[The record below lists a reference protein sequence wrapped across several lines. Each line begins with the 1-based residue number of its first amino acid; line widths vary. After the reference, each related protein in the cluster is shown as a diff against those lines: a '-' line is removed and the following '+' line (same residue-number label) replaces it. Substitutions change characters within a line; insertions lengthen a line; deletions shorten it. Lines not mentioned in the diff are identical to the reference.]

1 MKNPTTTTSNSNTV
15 ISVKKSEEKFQTIFK
30 WNTKCMYQKK
40 FDEKLPGMY
49 AYEHDEREKPINY
62 KMKTTTVQ

>member
-1 MKNPTTTTSNSNTV
+1 MKHKM
-15 ISVKKSEEKFQTIFK
+15 SVPR
-30 WNTKCMYQKK
+30 K

-62 KMKTTTVQ
+62 KMKTTTVR